1 MEVVEQPKRG
11 GLTSVSRWQ
20 KVAIETV
27 LMYGGRQQAADHL
40 DMPKRSLDD
49 LLYRAY
55 IALGVKNFDEAI
67 VKLGIKEKYNIKNKG
82 QSDEPS
88 GDNA

>member
-1 MEVVEQPKRG
+1 MTEEKTRG
-11 GLTSVSRWQ
+11 GIKKVSRWQ
-20 KVAIETV
+20 KMVIETV

-55 IALGVKNFDEAI
+55 IALDVKNFDEAI
-67 VKLGIKEKYNIKNKG
+67 DKLGLKNKYSVKKDG
-82 QSDEPS
+82 VTDEHT
-88 GDNA
+88 GDSA